1 MLSTTP
7 VSEATPTAP
16 ATATITLTAT
26 ITSTPTVTPTPT
38 ITLTPTFDYP
48 DVKVLM
54 QANCRYGPGQA
65 YLYSHG
71 LYTGDRAEVH
81 GRNYSG
87 SWLWIQPVNLDRHCW
102 VSASVVEVTGDIST
116 LVVVQSKLPYS
127 TLYAPPENVDAER
140 DGDWVIVTWD
150 PVWMTDDDYR
160 GYLIEATI
168 CQGGGLVSVAVHTD
182 ETSYEFTDEQVCSG
196 ESGGKLYTVEKHGYT
211 DPVSI
216 PWP

>member
-1 MLSTTP
+1 
-7 VSEATPTAP
+7 
-16 ATATITLTAT
+16 
-26 ITSTPTVTPTPT
+26 
-38 ITLTPTFDYP
+38 
-48 DVKVLM
+48 M

-81 GRNYSG
+81 GRNSSG
-87 SWLWIQPVNLDRHCW
+87 SWLWIQPMNLDRHCW
-102 VSASVVEVTGDIST
+102 VSASVVELIGDIST
-116 LVVVQSKLPYS
+116 LVVVQSKLPHS
-127 TLYAPPENVDAER
+127 TLYEAPENVKAER
-140 DGDWVIVTWD
+140 DGDRVIVTWD
-150 PVWMTDDDYR
+150 PVWMTEDDYR

-182 ETSYEFTDEQVCSG
+182 ETSYEFTDEQGCSG